1 MKDTYIEA
9 DHCIQEALQGN
20 IVHLNDDLCFVSA
33 ETALQQVLLP
43 EHVGC
48 TAPYWIIG
56 YELPKP
62 IQNKQELE
70 SLFAWHNFFV
80 KFASNADEF
89 KYFNPRD
96 E

>member
-1 MKDTYIEA
+1 MKHTYIDV

-20 IVHLNDDLCFVSA
+20 IVHLNDNLYFLSA

-43 EHVGC
+43 EYVCC

-89 KYFNPRD
+89 KDFNPRD

>member
-1 MKDTYIEA
+1 MNFLHPLIPFPPGKQT
-9 DHCIQEALQGN
+9 
-20 IVHLNDDLCFVSA
+20 
-33 ETALQQVLLP
+33 
-43 EHVGC
+43 
-48 TAPYWIIG
+48 WIIG

-89 KYFNPRD
+89 KDFNPRD

>member
-1 MKDTYIEA
+1 MKRTFIDV

-20 IVHLNDDLCFVSA
+20 IVHLNDDLYFVSA

-43 EHVGC
+43 EHVCC
-48 TAPYWIIG
+48 TAPYWVIE
-56 YELPKP
+56 YKLPKP

-70 SLFAWHNFFV
+70 SLFAWHNFFTE
-80 KFASNADEF
+80 FASNADEF
-89 KYFNPRD
+89 KDFNPRG

>member
-1 MKDTYIEA
+1 MKRTFIDV

-20 IVHLNDDLCFVSA
+20 IVHLNDDLYFVSA

-70 SLFAWHNFFV
+70 GCVAQRFHNYMILKVLIVF
-80 KFASNADEF
+80 
-89 KYFNPRD
+89 
-96 E
+96 